1 MTTSTETPI
10 LPETKLWTE
19 RVGAFAKTLGLT
31 LDVVNEKLKAL
42 IGDPSDD
49 NVATLA
55 DPDCASDDDL
65 VAAFSDVPKAKVKRA
80 VKEFRAAAAP
90 PPATQVSSSPSATNA
105 SFTSLLPQVP
115 SDDDFLA
122 MLQIGGVAKMEPQDV
137 MSAIRVLFASEI
149 GVFDIDN
156 EILGMIEQRS
166 LSIDEPCPEIYYT
179 LQKQIGRKAHGE
191 VLKALG
197 VPGTFASGTRKT
209 AFVERMKGLWG
220 TLSAFQQGID
230 SWFASW
236 QAKMNNPALLIGMF
250 ATMANGN
257 AATPL
262 AGIND
267 APDTQPTV
275 DAARSVIDALNKIFA
290 GPGIPVARALA
301 ADAVQL
307 RQLLENPELVS
318 AVGAGTRE
326 EMLRKLRIGVGGDI
340 VRGERAITQYVLSV
354 MKLPDVDS
362 LQLPMYITA
371 LQQLGTTLP
380 WSKLASGNGV
390 RATAASGRA
399 LRDGAPVPT
408 DRQRF

>member
-1 MTTSTETPI
+1 MTTSTETPT

-19 RVGAFAKTLGLT
+19 RVGAFAMTLGLK

-49 NVATLA
+49 KVATLA
-55 DPDCASDDDL
+55 DPDCTSDADL
-65 VAAFSDVPKAKVKRA
+65 VAAFSDVPKAMVKRG

-90 PPATQVSSSPSATNA
+90 PTAVQASTSPSVTNT

-156 EILGMIEQRS
+156 EILAMIEQRS
-166 LSIDEPCPEIYYT
+166 LTIDEPCPEIYYT

-197 VPGTFASGTRKT
+197 VPGTFASGPRKT

-220 TLSAFQQGID
+220 TLTAFQQGID
-230 SWFASW
+230 SWFTSW

-257 AATPL
+257 GATPL
-262 AGIND
+262 VGMND

-275 DAARSVIDALNKIFA
+275 DAARSVIDTLNKIFA
-290 GPGIPVARALA
+290 GPGIPVARAGGRCRPVAPAAREPRAGLGRRCRDARGDAPEAPHRRRRRHRARRARHHPVRAVGDEAPRHRHDAA
-301 ADAVQL
+301 ADVHHGAAAA
-307 RQLLENPELVS
+307 RHDPALEQARRWQRRS
-318 AVGAGTRE
+318 YARRSGS
-326 EMLRKLRIGVGGDI
+326 
-340 VRGERAITQYVLSV
+340 RA
-354 MKLPDVDS
+354 
-362 LQLPMYITA
+362 A
-371 LQQLGTTLP
+371 
-380 WSKLASGNGV
+380 
-390 RATAASGRA
+390 
-399 LRDGAPVPT
+399 
-408 DRQRF
+408 